1 VLLCS
6 SLGAAWVSGN
16 HLIRV
21 IRRSA
26 EALPAGD
33 IEEIPRG
40 LAPGCRSCAARM
52 PPGAGPADR
61 SLSPREDDVD
71 VTVRERDRVRPFLV
85 LHGDAGHGA

>member
-21 IRRSA
+21 IRWSA

-33 IEEIPRG
+33 IEEIV
-40 LAPGCRSCAARM
+40 CVCADHH
-52 PPGAGPADR
+52 DR
-61 SLSPREDDVD
+61 R
-71 VTVRERDRVRPFLV
+71 
-85 LHGDAGHGA
+85 

>member
-21 IRRSA
+21 IRWPA

-33 IEEIPRG
+33 IEEIFCVCADHHDRHGKSRG
-40 LAPGCRSCAARM
+40 RR
-52 PPGAGPADR
+52 R
-61 SLSPREDDVD
+61 
-71 VTVRERDRVRPFLV
+71 RDFTSS
-85 LHGDAGHGA
+85 